1 MKKVVLSLLVVL
13 STAVC
18 IAAKRIQANYTEEL
32 KASKAYVEYNIPN
45 ITDGAMM
52 LYQVDRLFCLMPHD
66 VQEKMVLAFR
76 DIIYNPRS
84 EFTYGGVKVK
94 HTDTTWEFYCN
105 GASVV
110 VRGATESELSSIFRM
125 RDVI

>member
-1 MKKVVLSLLVVL
+1 MKKVVLSLLVVF
-13 STAVC
+13 STVVC
-18 IAAKRIQANYTEEL
+18 ITAKRIQANYTEEL

-110 VRGATESELSSIFRM
+110 VRGATESELSSIFRI

>member
-1 MKKVVLSLLVVL
+1 MKKVFLSILIVLSVVGG
-13 STAVC
+13 V
-18 IAAKRIQANYTEEL
+18 AAKRVSTHYTEEL
-32 KASKAYVEYNIPN
+32 KAFKAYVEYSIPN

-52 LYQVDRLFCLMPHD
+52 LYQVDRLFCLMPYD

-105 GASVV
+105 CASVV
-110 VRGATESELSSIFRM
+110 VRGATESELSSIFRI

>member
-13 STAVC
+13 STVVC
-18 IAAKRIQANYTEEL
+18 IAAKRIQVNYTEEL

-110 VRGATESELSSIFRM
+110 VKGATESELSSIFRI

>member
-1 MKKVVLSLLVVL
+1 MKKLVLSLLVVL
-13 STAVC
+13 STVVC
-18 IAAKRIQANYTEEL
+18 IAAKRIQVNYTEEL

-52 LYQVDRLFCLMPHD
+52 LSQVDRLFCLMPYD

-76 DIIYNPRS
+76 DIIYNPKP

-110 VRGATESELSSIFRM
+110 VRGATESELSSIFRI

>member
-13 STAVC
+13 STVVC
-18 IAAKRIQANYTEEL
+18 IAAKRIQVNYSEEL

-110 VRGATESELSSIFRM
+110 VRGATESELSSIFRI